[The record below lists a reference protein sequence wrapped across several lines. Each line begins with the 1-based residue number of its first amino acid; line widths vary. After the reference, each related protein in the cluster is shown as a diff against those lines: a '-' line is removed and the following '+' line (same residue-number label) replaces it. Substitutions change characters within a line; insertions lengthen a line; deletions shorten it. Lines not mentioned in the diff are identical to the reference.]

1 MFKLK
6 CMKHEELMK
15 RLENQEEVFFEN
27 SFDEIAFK
35 ANPKEGYQ
43 AKQKNGKPYKIEIG
57 SGVLTEAILEG
68 KLISKEEYEKY

>member
-1 MFKLK
+1 
-6 CMKHEELMK
+6 MK

-35 ANPKEGYQ
+35 ANPKEAYK

-57 SGVLTEAILEG
+57 NAVLTEAILEG
-68 KLISKEEYEKY
+68 KLISKAEYEKY